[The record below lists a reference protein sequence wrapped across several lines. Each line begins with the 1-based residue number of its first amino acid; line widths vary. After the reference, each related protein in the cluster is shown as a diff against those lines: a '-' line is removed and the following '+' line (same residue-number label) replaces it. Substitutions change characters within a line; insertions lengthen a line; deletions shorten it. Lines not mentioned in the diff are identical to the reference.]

1 VRPELARPTNDRRAG
16 PTFTVVE
23 HEAADV
29 DPSGSARRP
38 FEFVV
43 APHDAELVA
52 DQLFGLGASAVSER
66 TGRDGEVV
74 LVADLDPA
82 ALDGTSLRARELQD
96 DPTWATAWH
105 DSAQAWRC
113 GDRLVVRPVWVD
125 PGPAR
130 PGVEEVEVLLDP
142 DAAFG
147 SGSHPTTRLCL
158 AALEPLA
165 PGTTVLD
172 VGCGTGV
179 LGAAALVLGSTSL
192 VAIDIDPAA
201 VAATRRAGAQRGDE
215 RVVSATPLRRSR
227 RFDLVLAN
235 LLSRSSRSSA
245 WLVPTG
251 AGGCSSQRLLG
262 CRSTVRG
269 GAAPGV
275 GRSSREDWVALP

>member
-1 VRPELARPTNDRRAG
+1 M
-16 PTFTVVE
+16 VE

-201 VAATRRAGAQRGDE
+201 VAATRSALELNGVDE
-215 RVVSATPLRRSR
+215 RAVVSATPLAEVPGS
-227 RFDLVLAN
+227 FDLVLAN
-235 LLSRSSRSSA
+235 LLVPIIEELGPA
-245 WLVPTG
+245 LV
-251 AGGCSSQRLLG
+251 AHL
-262 CRSTVRG
+262 
-269 GAAPGV
+269 APGGV
-275 GRSSREDWVALP
+275 LVASGLLASQVDRAVAALSPLRVDAVLREEDWVALTLR